1 LSPNPTESTFLISL
15 TSSVSVSS
23 VSIVDAFASPI
34 KLMSFGI
41 ILILGSFSTACLAS
55 MDAVSSS

>member
-1 LSPNPTESTFLISL
+1 LSPNPTFSVVLISL

-23 VSIVDAFASPI
+23 VSIVDAFASPM

-41 ILILGSFSTACLAS
+41 ILILGSFSIASFASLA
-55 MDAVSSS
+55 AVASS

>member
-1 LSPNPTESTFLISL
+1 LSPNPTLSVVLISL

-34 KLMSFGI
+34 KLKSFGI
-41 ILILGSFSTACLAS
+41 ILNRLSLAIASLAS
-55 MDAVSSS
+55 FAAVQRS